1 MNVRF
6 STALII
12 FLLFCLFSFPP
23 YALTQPASVQNSS
36 SDAAAPTLK
45 IDPLLLAEAHQVWSL
60 IGTDKNPVWPG
71 WDASQTPL
79 LFYMPG
85 VQDVLVN
92 HPHPPAGFRLYT
104 GPLQFSGWKIF
115 LKDGPTIMEM
125 DGQNTSTEVDGVPTL
140 VVADTLSNLRQHVFG
155 LVADPRP
162 AQEKYP
168 LITASS
174 LATDPYD
181 QFAMVVHEDFH
192 VYQHVKAPDKGA
204 SEYLLLYY
212 PVLSVT
218 NNVNSALESTAIAD
232 ALHAPNAEQLRHA
245 ALRWLALR
253 KERRS
258 QMPAKAI
265 EYEDG
270 VEFGEGT
277 AEYTVYRLFQ
287 ILEGQMP
294 SAALNWAQGFT
305 GFDNLAPQRQ
315 GLLDKM
321 IQNMSGKT
329 NVNNDPY
336 STAPVRMRLYFSGMG
351 ISAVLDRLMPEWKSR
366 IFVADTSLSALLEEA
381 LKASPE
387 ELDAALKEEK
397 SKPGYS
403 ELVQQKTKLA
413 DEGKVH
419 TESMRKEIEEGH
431 GVGLTVDYSQLTS
444 PKVGLAF
451 TPFGITAIDA
461 DRTIFGEV
469 PISVHFSNKAELT
482 QSQPAPL
489 LRDTARKLVRFR
501 LSPSATKA
509 DVEKI
514 IEAAPANGATATNLN
529 LQLPGANLTSPKA
542 QLHWTG
548 NELTVVLLEAEAS
561 GK

>member
-1 MNVRF
+1 MNIRKSFATV
-6 STALII
+6 I
-12 FLLFCLFSFPP
+12 FLSLFLLYFPLN
-23 YALTQPASVQNSS
+23 ALAQPASVQNSS
-36 SDAAAPTLK
+36 SDATAPALK

-60 IGTDKNPVWPG
+60 INTDKNPVWPG
-71 WDASQTPL
+71 WDASQTPM
-79 LFYMPG
+79 LFYIPG

-104 GPLQFSGWKIF
+104 GPLQFTGWKIY

-140 VVADTLSNLRQHVFG
+140 VVADTLSNLRQHVYG

-168 LITASS
+168 FITASS

-181 QFAMVVHEDFH
+181 QFGVVVHEDFH
-192 VYQHVKAPDKGA
+192 VYQHLKTSDKDV

-218 NNVNSALESTAIAD
+218 NNVNVALEGTALAD
-232 ALHAPNAEQLRHA
+232 ALHAQNAEQLRHA
-245 ALRWLALR
+245 ALRCLALR

-258 QMPAKAI
+258 HMPAKAI
-265 EYEDG
+265 QYEDG
-270 VEFGEGT
+270 IEFVEGT
-277 AEYTVYRLFQ
+277 AEYTVFRLFQ
-287 ILEGQMP
+287 ILEGQKP
-294 SAALNWAQGFT
+294 TAALNWAQGFT
-305 GFDNLAPQRQ
+305 GFDNLALQRQ
-315 GLLDKM
+315 GLIDKM

-329 NVNNDPY
+329 VVNGDPY

-366 IFVADTSLSALLEEA
+366 IFAADTSLTTLLEEA

-387 ELDAALKEEK
+387 ELDTALKEEK
-397 SKPGYS
+397 NKPGYA

-419 TESMRKEIEEGH
+419 TESMRKEIEEGP

-444 PKVGLAF
+444 SKVGLAF
-451 TPFGITAIDA
+451 TPFGITAIDT
-461 DRTIFGEV
+461 DRTIFSQV
-469 PISVHFSNKAELT
+469 PISVHFGNQAELT

-509 DVEKI
+509 DIEKI
-514 IEAAPANGATATNLN
+514 INAIPINGTTATNLI
-529 LQLPGANLTSPKA
+529 LQLPGANIKSPKA
-542 QLHWTG
+542 QFHWNG
-548 NELTVVLLEAEAS
+548 SELTVVLMEAEAS